1 MAIYHHLDPDLLIGG
16 YLLYNVVLISAV
28 QHYKSVIYIYM
39 CVCVCV
45 CIYIYMCMYVHTPI
59 PLSLT
64 LITPLF

>member
-28 QHYKSVIYIYM
+28 QHYKSVIYIY
-39 CVCVCV
+39 VCVCV
-45 CIYIYMCMYVHTPI
+45 YIYVCMYVHTPI

-64 LITPLF
+64 LITSFF

>member
-16 YLLYNVVLISAV
+16 YLLYSVVLSSAV
-28 QHYKSVIYIYM
+28 QHYKSVIYIYI